1 MCVWEPAVPLP
12 LMLSL
17 AWLPSRS
24 TSYSGYASPVE
35 DCESSCQ
42 FSFVHVV
49 EPVQT
54 FERETLLD
62 LVIYHSLDSVSIVFW
77 WTGKWCWGIAT
88 DTKDDDLTQGL
99 TFIQLVTSFQR
110 PQPKRAHAFSKRRCS
125 LEDHWPLA
133 DIIFHLFKEVG
144 ES

>member
-1 MCVWEPAVPLP
+1 MYVWDSSMLLP

-17 AWLPSRS
+17 AWGQLPSRS
-24 TSYSGYASPVE
+24 TSYSGYASPVGGC
-35 DCESSCQ
+35 CESSCQ

-88 DTKDDDLTQGL
+88 EIKDDDLTQGL
-99 TFIQLVTSFQR
+99 TFIQLVTSFHR
-110 PQPKRAHAFSKRRCS
+110 PQPKRTHAFSKRRCS
-125 LEDHWPLA
+125 LDDHWPLA
-133 DIIFHLFKEVG
+133 DVIFHLFWAG
-144 ES
+144 